1 MNIMVRPERLLRGLR
16 PLGLRFAPARRRAMR
31 VDVQLGRRRPSC
43 RTPSGLRPWEFELG
57 RRMCGAREGFSCTE
71 YIGAPGEI
79 RTPDLLVRSQ
89 ALYPTELRAHTS
101 KHRQQNNVPIRGW
114 STLRQSPCSTTH
126 SLEASASYGASIPPL
141 AMGAWWRRGRDSNPR
156 WAFDPYALSRGAPST
171 TRPPLPSGNA
181 QNRARDDT
189 RGG

>member
-114 STLRQSPCSTTH
+114 STLRQSPRSTTH

-141 AMGAWWRRGRDSNPR
+141 AMGAWWRRGRDC
-156 WAFDPYALSRGAPST
+156 SRPAAA
-171 TRPPLPSGNA
+171 RPLD
-181 QNRARDDT
+181 RR
-189 RGG
+189 R